1 VEKWSYNIVGKFEVK
16 QIQGKTKTGYEN
28 RKRKQDE
35 NRTKTANEN
44 RKQKRET
51 KIGNENR
58 K

>member
-1 VEKWSYNIVGKFEVK
+1 MGKFEVK